1 MLLLNHSF
9 QQYSTVCSNLGRGD
23 KNDTVTGPYA
33 GYQLQLVGLAQ
44 SCLVLLLVSDTENL
58 STSSRPNSSNT
69 WVICKNSS
77 TSQFPV
83 LCCPQG
89 DSLSP
94 TQSIGLTVPF
104 GVLKAWDLLNMYIET
119 PPPFLSAPFPFF
131 ACYLPARKA
140 RCIHRR

>member
-83 LCCPQG
+83 LCCLQG

-94 TQSIGLTVPF
+94 TQSIGFHSSFWHFRGL
-104 GVLKAWDLLNMYIET
+104 GIYSIYI
-119 PPPFLSAPFPFF
+119 S
-131 ACYLPARKA
+131 
-140 RCIHRR
+140 